1 MDALLFRREPEV
13 LGEIGV
19 LLLDEAQVRDVL
31 GCADD
36 RHDDAVGVHHRLV
49 PHPDPH
55 RCPVPAEHREVALPG
70 AAGVH
75 IGEDR
80 GGTVLLG
87 GGHQH
92 VSDGLAQHLVS
103 GPPVQLLG
111 LLVPQEDAS
120 VGVGD
125 DDRPREGVDHRP
137 KVQRRIL
144 LHRQVAHLG
153 LPLDLVLR

>member
-1 MDALLFRREPEV
+1 MDALLFRGEPEV

-75 IGEDR
+75 LGEDR

-111 LLVPQEDAS
+111 LLVPQEDRAS
-120 VGVGD
+120 GSVTMIAHG
-125 DDRPREGVDHRP
+125 RASITA
-137 KVQRRIL
+137 RRSSAASFCTGTSL
-144 LHRQVAHLG
+144 TWDSRWTWCCG
-153 LPLDLVLR
+153 